1 MASYITGRTAF
12 HCFRKCGYSWKGF
25 ILPQLWITGVL
36 SYFYKLPRRQWNAL
50 DCHLSVLEGQLR
62 THKKFKSCH
71 NRRDDMA
78 SAAQGRSADLRGHRK
93 RPPCLSSTRNLQDA
107 PWVDSCRLLAGG
119 RPTERNLELLQPA
132 QACLAAPPNQY
143 QGHVILKVPPTSA
156 LPHGVTRARTRHS
169 GLSVKADLPSST
181 SLPGL
186 LRALDKGRG
195 FTN

>member
-71 NRRDDMA
+71 NRRDD
-78 SAAQGRSADLRGHRK
+78 SGFCSLGQICRSERAQEVSSLSLPNQEPSGRSPGRF
-93 RPPCLSSTRNLQDA
+93 LQVA
-107 PWVDSCRLLAGG
+107 CR
-119 RPTERNLELLQPA
+119 RQTDREEP
-132 QACLAAPPNQY
+132 
-143 QGHVILKVPPTSA
+143 
-156 LPHGVTRARTRHS
+156 
-169 GLSVKADLPSST
+169 
-181 SLPGL
+181 
-186 LRALDKGRG
+186 
-195 FTN
+195 